1 MYEERD
7 EALRAE
13 YLDILEDISVRRLV
27 YIDES
32 GVEHNIIK
40 ERCWCKK
47 GEEVIGERPGKH
59 RTRTSVI
66 AALNGDEVKAP
77 IRFRGT
83 VDTRLFLYWLENFLI
98 PVLEPRQ
105 VVIMD
110 NASIHKSYK
119 VKDLIEKAGCYLI
132 YLPPYSP
139 DLNPIENYWSTM
151 KKYIRKVRNKFN
163 DIEEAIDQALINKKK
178 YFSSIAYTIS

>member
-1 MYEERD
+1 MATLLKKTFMYEERD

-119 VKDLIEKAGCYLI
+119 VKDLET
-132 YLPPYSP
+132 S
-139 DLNPIENYWSTM
+139 
-151 KKYIRKVRNKFN
+151 NKRTLSM
-163 DIEEAIDQALINKKK
+163 I
-178 YFSSIAYTIS
+178 